1 MDSTIQ
7 RNSLSINSMMHI
19 RLTKTLQVASLFPL
33 SGWRSLTPF
42 TNLTMTK
49 EKSFNM
55 NLISHQSNLKTSFL
69 LSNLQIKKNLFFDN
83 TVLLFSFYFISNTF
97 FFQIKINLFMLNLY
111 LIIKKKWIKKK
122 KKVKKSSKNSAIM
135 SFLHSMF

>member
-122 KKVKKSSKNSAIM
+122 RKLKNHPKILQS
-135 SFLHSMF
+135 